1 MKLILGFLAAF
12 VLFSCGNGEENDPKK
27 VEWNSEKS
35 TTMNKNLAVEEQLQ
49 IKLYLERHKD
59 WKMKSSGTGLQY
71 YIYEETEGDSAL
83 IGQVAQVELK
93 ISLLDDTEVYKTA
106 EDEVNEFVIDRT
118 DIESGIHEGIKKMKV
133 GEKAKLIIPSHL
145 AHGLIGDLDKVP
157 PLSVL
162 IVDIHLVK
170 LK

>member
-1 MKLILGFLAAF
+1 MKLILGFLAALI
-12 VLFSCGNGEENDPKK
+12 LFSCGNNEENDPKK

-59 WKMKSSGTGLQY
+59 WEMKSSGTGLQY

-118 DIESGIHEGIKKMKV
+118 DIESGIH
-133 GEKAKLIIPSHL
+133 
-145 AHGLIGDLDKVP
+145 
-157 PLSVL
+157 
-162 IVDIHLVK
+162 
-170 LK
+170 